1 MRKLNVSQWMIVCR
15 VKKVACIYDASVKP
29 ESAYS
34 LNDCLKKGWPLQNK
48 LWDIMIRTR
57 LRPLV
62 ICRGIEKAFLQI
74 RTRENEKDCLRF
86 HWSEKAN
93 FDIIKIYQFTRLVFG
108 LNQSPLILEG
118 TLKTASGCSVNWLRE
133 RVNDDM
139 YVEDFV
145 TGGESTSEV
154 NKIKGD
160 SVKLFQR
167 GVFKLHKWH

>member
-34 LNDCLKKGWPLQNK
+34 LNDCLEKGWPLQNK

-133 RVNDDM
+133 SEWW
-139 YVEDFV
+139 YVR
-145 TGGESTSEV
+145 GGLCDWGRKYKWSKQ
-154 NKIKGD
+154 NKRW
-160 SVKLFQR
+160 FC
-167 GVFKLHKWH
+167 